1 MKTILLAAIL
11 LLPFST
17 FAQDAE
23 EHPIAK
29 AVAAKLTNP
38 KKKFTMIAKLT
49 VKEGEAEKFIA
60 AFAAAVEPV
69 RKEEG
74 CSRYELNQIN
84 GEKNSFVMYER
95 WKSLDALK
103 THLAAEHTKK
113 LLEAVMPLLDGEPEI
128 VVLTPQAEPVK
139 PKTAGDS
146 PAADAKSRAEAAVKE
161 AEQAAKRLKDEV
173 TKELESVKEGGGS
186 K

>member
-1 MKTILLAAIL
+1 MKTILLAASL

-17 FAQDAE
+17 FAQDAA

-49 VKEGEAEKFIA
+49 VKDGEAEKFIA
-60 AFAAAVEPV
+60 AFAEAVEPV

-74 CSRYELNQIN
+74 CARYEVNQVN
-84 GEKNSFVMYER
+84 GEKNSFVVYER
-95 WKSLDALK
+95 WKGLEALK
-103 THLAAEHTKK
+103 THLAAAHTRK

-139 PKTAGDS
+139 PKTSGDS

-161 AEQAAKRLKDEV
+161 AEQAAEKIKDAV
-173 TKELESVKEGGGS
+173 TRDLEAVKKGGGS